1 MPALLARVAAGTI
14 EGTPMSIRIPDEV
27 VFQNLAGEAVL
38 LHLGTGIY
46 FGLDAVGTRVWE
58 LIASHGRR
66 DAIVDALLAEYDV
79 EPSRLR
85 ADLDRLLARL
95 AEKGLV
101 TLDADEA
108 APAR

>member
-1 MPALLARVAAGTI
+1 MT
-14 EGTPMSIRIPDEV
+14 IRIPDDV

-66 DAIVDALLAEYDV
+66 DAIVDALLGEYRVEAAVLGADV
-79 EPSRLR
+79 
-85 ADLDRLLARL
+85 DRLIGQL

-101 TLDADEA
+101 TLDGEEA